1 MSKARLIITAVILEH
16 RPQAEVARTYNV
28 SKGWVSKLIARWR
41 LEGDAAFQP
50 RSRRPRT
57 SPNAISA
64 ATIELIVNLRTN
76 LQNQGLDHGP
86 ATIAWHLTH
95 HHTITVSPAT
105 ISRHLSR
112 HGMVTPAPKKRPK
125 STYIRFQADLP
136 NECWQSDFTH
146 WQLADGSGV
155 EILTFL
161 DDCTR
166 YAISVTAHNTVT
178 TQVII
183 DAFRTAIS
191 RHGTPASTLT
201 DNGMVF
207 TVRLAGHRRAGGRN
221 AFEHE
226 LRRLNITQKNGSPA
240 HPQTQ
245 GKVERFQ
252 QTMKKWLT
260 VQIPADDIS
269 QLSHQLDD
277 FVEYYNTHRPHRSLP
292 HHATPASR
300 YNTLPKATPGPTRDN
315 DTHHRIRHDKISKN
329 GIITLRH
336 AGRMHHIPI
345 GRAHAG
351 TRILLLAHDLN
362 IRIINAATGELLRE
376 LELDTTRDYQALNS
390 RKPPNL

>member
-50 RSRRPRT
+50 RSRRPKT
-57 SPNAISA
+57 SPNAIPA

-86 ATIAWHLTH
+86 ATIAWHLKH
-95 HHTITVSPAT
+95 HHNITISPAT

-112 HGMVTPAPKKRPK
+112 QGMVSPAPKKRPK

-178 TQVII
+178 TQLII

-201 DNGMVF
+201 DNG
-207 TVRLAGHRRAGGRN
+207 
-221 AFEHE
+221 
-226 LRRLNITQKNGSPA
+226 
-240 HPQTQ
+240 
-245 GKVERFQ
+245 
-252 QTMKKWLT
+252 
-260 VQIPADDIS
+260 
-269 QLSHQLDD
+269 
-277 FVEYYNTHRPHRSLP
+277 
-292 HHATPASR
+292 
-300 YNTLPKATPGPTRDN
+300 RDC
-315 DTHHRIRHDKISKN
+315 
-329 GIITLRH
+329 
-336 AGRMHHIPI
+336 
-345 GRAHAG
+345 
-351 TRILLLAHDLN
+351 
-362 IRIINAATGELLRE
+362 
-376 LELDTTRDYQALNS
+376 
-390 RKPPNL
+390 